1 MKMILGGIHDN
12 HIPRMSI
19 NLRVTRYLCQVKKGR
34 VDLKQSA
41 GKVLDTMFMIYTVP
55 QIGVYVRVCVC
66 VCLYSFTIKAS
77 SVCDDAWDIPE
88 YTDQRSCVVK
98 YYSRFLYQV
107 PSSPFLKISYFTS
120 KNKTRAS
127 QQTGEKT
134 I

>member
-1 MKMILGGIHDN
+1 MLG
-12 HIPRMSI
+12 
-19 NLRVTRYLCQVKKGR
+19 KKGTSR
-34 VDLKQSA
+34 FETECRKGVRHY
-41 GKVLDTMFMIYTVP
+41 VYNIYSSPDRCVCAC
-55 QIGVYVRVCVC
+55 VCVC

-77 SVCDDAWDIPE
+77 SVCDDVSDIPE

>member
-1 MKMILGGIHDN
+1 M
-12 HIPRMSI
+12 
-19 NLRVTRYLCQVKKGR
+19 C
-34 VDLKQSA
+34 
-41 GKVLDTMFMIYTVP
+41 
-55 QIGVYVRVCVC
+55 VCVC